1 MQNALP
7 NMLLSIVVFSTN
19 IYYRDSFEA
28 GIAVNVTCLLAMSG
42 NVELI
47 NSNIFYCTFEP
58 FLKVL
63 NCLSILHFQSV
74 KISQTS

>member
-19 IYYRDSFEA
+19 TYYRDSFEA

-42 NVELI
+42 NLE
-47 NSNIFYCTFEP
+47 
-58 FLKVL
+58 
-63 NCLSILHFQSV
+63 
-74 KISQTS
+74 